1 MVILAIEGILNHQ
14 NAQNDTQIKQLI
26 IPIGNIGIEQV
37 INTQK
42 HQDNSQAIASS

>member
-1 MVILAIEGILNHQ
+1 MVIFAIEGILNHQ
-14 NAQNDTQIKQLI
+14 NAQIKQLI

-42 HQDNSQAIASS
+42 HQDNTQAIASS